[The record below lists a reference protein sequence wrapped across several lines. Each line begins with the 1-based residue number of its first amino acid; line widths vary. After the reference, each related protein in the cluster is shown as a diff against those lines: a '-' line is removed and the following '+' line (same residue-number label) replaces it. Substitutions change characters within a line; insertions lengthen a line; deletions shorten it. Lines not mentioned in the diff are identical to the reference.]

1 MELEQRGLRKRENS
15 WGSRRFDKIREMRFG
30 MYWTARNLRD
40 YYLQTL
46 EWKIEY
52 EGRKWKEGK

>member
-30 MYWTARNLRD
+30 MYWTGRNLRD
-40 YYLQTL
+40 YYLETL

-52 EGRKWKEGK
+52 EGTK